1 MTNKFKIIKR
11 VIILILIILC
21 ALFIASRFIKP
32 PRDLSL
38 ANANIVEIKK
48 GNIEFKHEL
57 EGFVETEKEVLI
69 FPSVNG
75 TVKKVYHRLGDTVKK
90 DELLAGI
97 RSIRCFWN

>member
-38 ANANIVEIKK
+38 ANII
-48 GNIEFKHEL
+48 
-57 EGFVETEKEVLI
+57 
-69 FPSVNG
+69 
-75 TVKKVYHRLGDTVKK
+75 
-90 DELLAGI
+90 
-97 RSIRCFWN
+97 